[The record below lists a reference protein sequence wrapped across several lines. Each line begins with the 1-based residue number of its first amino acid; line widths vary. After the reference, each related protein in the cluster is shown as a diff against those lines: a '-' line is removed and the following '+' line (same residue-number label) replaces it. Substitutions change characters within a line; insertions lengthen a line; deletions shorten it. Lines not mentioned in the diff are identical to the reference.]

1 MRCAM
6 YIRPIDRRYGADLRF
21 SLAGR
26 RSGRARSACLSGK
39 FGDKE
44 GDCDGSVVNISRRE
58 RYGENDIILE
68 FICINFSMFTV
79 C

>member
-1 MRCAM
+1 MILSRCDAPCT
-6 YIRPIDRRYGADLRF
+6 YVRSIGGTALIFGSALPDG
-21 SLAGR
+21 

-58 RYGENDIILE
+58 RHVENGV
-68 FICINFSMFTV
+68 M
-79 C
+79 

>member
-6 YIRPIDRRYGADLRF
+6 HIRPIGRRYGADLRF

-26 RSGRARSACLSGK
+26 ALGESAQRLPFGK
-39 FGDKE
+39 IRRRR

-58 RYGENDIILE
+58 RYGENGV
-68 FICINFSMFTV
+68 M
-79 C
+79 

>member
-1 MRCAM
+1 M
-6 YIRPIDRRYGADLRF
+6 ILSRRDAPCTYVRLIGGTALTFGSALPD
-21 SLAGR
+21 G

-58 RYGENDIILE
+58 RYGENGV
-68 FICINFSMFTV
+68 M
-79 C
+79 